1 VTHAKFLPKSL
12 GIAMAI
18 ALALAGQ
25 GLAWHDAQ
33 PGRNGKIAFVRGGDT
48 FEIRIVNADGSDEH
62 RLTSQASGVT
72 LRWSPDGQALAFSC
86 LPSLGVD
93 PIFFDICTVSEDG
106 AVNAKLTNDSNSAGP
121 IWSRDGSK
129 IFFYRDSGMWS
140 MGPDGTDKVSYPA
153 SGLPSPDGRKVLFTR
168 RGAWLPREEA
178 YENDVFVSDLDG
190 RNVVPLSAGPE
201 SDFGED
207 WSPDGKQ
214 ILFTRYIRDSRTTQL
229 WLVNPD
235 GTAPRLLLDDGRSHQ
250 WIQWSPDGSMIS
262 FDVFQSDSYDS
273 TMYVMRSDGTGLRE
287 LATGHRPGWSPD
299 GKKLAFSRFV
309 NFDYETRDVFT
320 INVDGTDERH
330 LAGAPEPDDSHPSWQ
345 PIPNRAPE
353 CDSAAAN
360 VTSIAA
366 KRKSIRPIQLRGTD
380 PDGDDVTLTITAVTQ
395 DEPVSGWRDRTAP
408 DAFHGPTRHEVGL
421 RAENSNRGDGRVY
434 SISFDASDGRGGE
447 CSGAVTVTV
456 PRKGRAVDSAP
467 PSFDSFGR

>member
-1 VTHAKFLPKSL
+1 
-12 GIAMAI
+12 MAI
-18 ALALAGQ
+18 AVAFAGE
-25 GLAWHDAQ
+25 GLTWHDAQ

-106 AVNAKLTNDSNSAGP
+106 AVNAKLTNDSSSAGP

-140 MGPDGTDKVSYPA
+140 MSPDGTDKVSYPA
-153 SGLPSPDGRKVLFTR
+153 SGLPSPDGRKVLFNR
-168 RGAWLPREEA
+168 RGAWLPREET
-178 YENDVFVSDLDG
+178 YEIDVFVSDLDG

-214 ILFTRYIRDSRTTQL
+214 ILFTRYIRDSGTTQL

-235 GTAPRLLLDDGRSHQ
+235 GTAPHLLLDDGRNHQ

-262 FDVFQSDSYDS
+262 FDVYQPPPSYDS
-273 TMYVMRSDGTGLRE
+273 TMYVMRSDGTDLRAV
-287 LATGHRPGWSPD
+287 ATGHRPGWSPD

-330 LAGAPEPDDSHPSWQ
+330 LAGALEPDDSHPSWQ
-345 PIPNRAPE
+345 PIPNRPPE
-353 CDSAAAN
+353 CATVTTTNAALGN
-360 VTSIAA
+360 NPGFIVT
-366 KRKSIRPIQLRGTD
+366 KLGGVTD
-380 PDGDDVTLTITAVTQ
+380 PDGDTVSLNVTGVAQ
-395 DEPVSGWRDRTAP
+395 DEPLTGWRDHTSP
-408 DAFHGPTRHEVGL
+408 DAFKRPAADEVL
-421 RAENSNRGDGRVY
+421 VRDENSNKGDGRVY
-434 SISFDASDGRGGE
+434 RASFDARDGHGGQ
-447 CSGAVTVTV
+447 CSGAATVSV
-456 PRKGRAVDSAP
+456 PRKGQAINSAP
-467 PSFDSFGR
+467 PSFDSLTPP

>member
-1 VTHAKFLPKSL
+1 
-12 GIAMAI
+12 MAI
-18 ALALAGQ
+18 ALAFAGQ

-72 LRWSPDGQALAFSC
+72 LRWSPDGQTLAFSC

-93 PIFFDICTVSEDG
+93 PIFFDICTVSQDG
-106 AVNAKLTNDSNSAGP
+106 AVNAKLTDDSSSAGP
-121 IWSRDGSK
+121 IWSRDGSR
-129 IFFYRDSGMWS
+129 IFFYSDSGMWS
-140 MGPDGTDKVSYPA
+140 MSPDGTDKVNYPA
-153 SGLPSPDGRKVLFTR
+153 SGLPSPDGTKVLFNR

-178 YENDVFVSDLDG
+178 YETDVFVSDLDG

-235 GTAPRLLLDDGRSHQ
+235 GTAPRLLLDDGRNHQ

-262 FDVFQSDSYDS
+262 FDVYQQPPSYDS
-273 TMYVMRSDGTGLRE
+273 TMYVMRSDGTDLRAV
-287 LATGHRPGWSPD
+287 ATGHRPGWSPD

-345 PIPNRAPE
+345 PIPNRAPD
-353 CDSAAAN
+353 CSTVTAATELAKKSN
-360 VTSIAA
+360 LITVT
-366 KRKSIRPIQLRGTD
+366 LRGATD
-380 PDGDDVTLTITAVTQ
+380 ADGDAVALRVTGVTQ
-395 DEPVSGWRDRTAP
+395 DEPLTGPGDQTP
-408 DAFHGPTRHEVGL
+408 IDAFAGATPDTVRVRNE
-421 RAENSNRGDGRVY
+421 ASTKGDGRVY
-434 SISFDASDGRGGE
+434 RISFEGDDGRGGT
-447 CSGAVTVTV
+447 CSGIVKVSA
-456 PRKGRAVDSAP
+456 PRRGVAIDSAP
-467 PSFDSFGR
+467 PSYNSFG